1 MNVVRRARALTS
13 TVRRTPGP
21 ALLFTSVLGWAA
33 LVWLTATGAA
43 ADADHAVHAIHA
55 GHVVYGD
62 DPGHTT
68 DALTA
73 VAGVASALHG
83 PAMWFAMVVAMSPLL
98 LLREVSLVWNG
109 SLRRTRALTILV
121 FTCGYVLVWIAAGLV
136 ALPVATA
143 AAASVWLGWSTVALV
158 AVWHCSPL
166 RQRCLNV
173 CHRTRRLRA
182 FGAGAQTDAW
192 RYGALTGAACA
203 ATCGPLMVL
212 ALLAT
217 HAHLVAMAVATVLLV
232 VERYR
237 PAQRPRW
244 RLPLAP
250 ARPEHMALRG
260 HHAGQ
265 SMPA

>member
-1 MNVVRRARALTS
+1 MNVARRARALTS

-21 ALLFTSVLGWAA
+21 ALVFTSVLGWAA

-43 ADADHAVHAIHA
+43 AGAGRAAHAMYA
-55 GHVVYGD
+55 GHVAHGS

-68 DALTA
+68 DAVTA
-73 VAGVASALHG
+73 VAGVASAPHG

-109 SLRRTRALTILV
+109 SLRRTRALTVLV
-121 FTCGYVLVWIAAGLV
+121 FICGYVLVWIAAGLV
-136 ALPVATA
+136 ALPAATA
-143 AAASVWLGWSTVALV
+143 TAASVWFGWSIAALV

-192 RYGALTGAACA
+192 RYGAVTGAACA

-212 ALLAT
+212 VLLAT
-217 HAHLVAMAVATVLLV
+217 HAHLVAMAGATVLLV
-232 VERYR
+232 IERYR

-244 RLPLAP
+244 RLPFAP
-250 ARPEHMALRG
+250 APPEHMALRDL
-260 HHAGQ
+260 HAGQ

>member
-1 MNVVRRARALTS
+1 MNVVTRARAVTA

-21 ALLFTSVLGWAA
+21 ALLFTSVLGWAT
-33 LVWLTATGAA
+33 LVWLTATTAA
-43 ADADHAVHAIHA
+43 AGAGHAAHAVYA
-55 GHVVYGD
+55 GHVVHGN
-62 DPGHTT
+62 DPGLTT
-68 DALTA
+68 DAVTA
-73 VAGVASALHG
+73 VAGVASASHG

-109 SLRRTRALTILV
+109 SLRRTRALTVLV
-121 FTCGYVLVWIAAGLV
+121 FACGYVLAWIAAGLV
-136 ALPVATA
+136 AFPVAT
-143 AAASVWLGWSTVALV
+143 AAASVWLGWSVAVLV

-192 RYGALTGAACA
+192 RYGAVTGAACA

-212 ALLAT
+212 VLLAA
-217 HAHLVAMAVATVLLV
+217 HAHLLAMAGATVLLMI
-232 VERYR
+232 ERYR
-237 PAQRPRW
+237 PGQRPRW
-244 RLPLAP
+244 RLPFAP
-250 ARPEHMALRG
+250 ARPEHMALRDL
-260 HHAGQ
+260 HAGQ